1 MPSGP
6 DKSCTLKPNTMLFES
21 VKMKNTAERN
31 EWGFTKESNDR
42 KSRQLLKKT
51 HTDLRTRKFC
61 MGKVYGPH
69 NYHLNACCLA
79 PSQIICNYA
88 AQLT

>member
-6 DKSCTLKPNTMLFES
+6 GKSCTLKPNTMLFES

-31 EWGFTKESNDR
+31 EWGFTKENNVR

-51 HTDLRTRKFC
+51 QHEKSVWVRFT
-61 MGKVYGPH
+61 VY
-69 NYHLNACCLA
+69 
-79 PSQIICNYA
+79 SV
-88 AQLT
+88 TT

>member
-6 DKSCTLKPNTMLFES
+6 GKSCTLKPNTMLFES

-42 KSRQLLKKT
+42 KSRPLLKKPIQT
-51 HTDLRTRKFC
+51 SGHEKSVWVRFT
-61 MGKVYGPH
+61 VY
-69 NYHLNACCLA
+69 
-79 PSQIICNYA
+79 SV
-88 AQLT
+88 TT